1 MGLICGL
8 QCAVPNTEAQNA
20 AMAEGLLTVAA
31 GDNVLRLVPPLIV
44 GPAECD
50 EALVLL
56 DRTARR
62 CLPATLEVAAK

>member
-1 MGLICGL
+1 LI
-8 QCAVPNTEAQNA
+8 
-20 AMAEGLLTVAA
+20 
-31 GDNVLRLVPPLIV
+31 I